1 MLFFLQ
7 YRFNRKKEG
16 FSIYLVSLG
25 FLFFSSFE
33 TKRRAI
39 RYGRIG
45 RKGKGNGYSFD
56 RPIFELDTSEILV
69 SSLLKFSHCLNN

>member
-45 RKGKGNGYSFD
+45 RKGKGMDIRSIGQFSNWIPAKFL
-56 RPIFELDTSEILV
+56 F
-69 SSLLKFSHCLNN
+69 LLFSNFRIV